1 MSSSRQSRSTP
12 PASHRLEKMAVGTVV
27 GQGNLSRPE
36 RGTGARP
43 NAVLDCG
50 WGRLVF
56 AHTFA
61 DNKAVAET
69 LSRERE
75 GHRDI
80 GFYVREP
87 HVVLSFAPLE
97 LFLDPSHTYRLWMS
111 EYRPARRRSK
121 GFYIR
126 PVSTREEIESINRIY
141 AHHGMMTV
149 DPTFLWNNRR
159 SRKLCYLVAIDE
171 NTEDVLGVVMGADHR
186 YAFDD
191 PENGSSLWSLAV
203 DPQARHPGIG
213 EALVRRL
220 AERYK
225 ARGRTFLDLSVMHNN
240 VEAQALYEKLGFRR
254 IPAFTVK
261 KRNMINERLYTGPE
275 IEETFNPYA
284 QIIIDEARRR
294 GVAVEPIDP
303 AEGYFRLSL
312 GGRAVI
318 CREALTELTTAI
330 AMSRCDNKAVTRRLC
345 AEAGLR
351 VPAQTVAGQ
360 SESNIRF
367 LENYGSVVVKPARG
381 EQGMG
386 ISVDIRSP
394 DDLEAAIETAKAF
407 SDKVLLEQYCEGD
420 DLRII
425 VIGREMVAA
434 AIRKPATIFG
444 NGNDPIRTLIERQ
457 SRRRAKATSGES
469 TVPMDQETERCI
481 ELAGY
486 SMESV
491 LADGKELRVRKTA
504 NLHTGGTIHDV
515 TDRIHPTLAEA
526 ALRAAEAIDIPV
538 VGMDLMVPDV
548 EKDDYV
554 IIEANERP
562 GLANHEPQPTAQKF
576 VDLLF
581 PQTVVRPAD
590 IAARRQERDPYS
602 P

>member
-1 MSSSRQSRSTP
+1 MG
-12 PASHRLEKMAVGTVV
+12 GTIV
-27 GQGNLSRPE
+27 GQGNLNRPD
-36 RGTGARP
+36 RGPGARP

-50 WGRLVF
+50 WGRLIF
-56 AHTFA
+56 GHTFA
-61 DNKAVAET
+61 DNRIVAET
-69 LSRERE
+69 LSNERE
-75 GHRDI
+75 GRRDI
-80 GFYVREP
+80 AFYVREP
-87 HVVLSFAPLE
+87 HVVLSHAPLE

-121 GFYIR
+121 GFFIR
-126 PVSTREEIESINRIY
+126 PVAAREEIESINRIY
-141 AHHGMMTV
+141 SHHGMMTV
-149 DPTFLWNNRR
+149 DPTFLWTNRR
-159 SRKLCYLVAIDE
+159 SRKLCYLVAIDDH
-171 NTEDVLGVVMGADHR
+171 TEEILGVVMGADHR

-220 AERYK
+220 VERYK
-225 ARGRTFLDLSVMHNN
+225 ARGRAFLDLSVMHDN

-275 IEETFNPYA
+275 IEESFNPYA

-294 GVAVEPIDP
+294 GVAVDPIDP

-351 VPAQTVAGQ
+351 VPAQTVASDKQ
-360 SESNIRF
+360 TNIRF

-394 DDLEAAIETAKAF
+394 DALEAAIDSARSYSE
-407 SDKVLLEQYCEGD
+407 KVLLEQYFEGD
-420 DLRII
+420 DLRVI

-434 AIRKPATIFG
+434 AIRKPATIYG
-444 NGNDPIRTLIERQ
+444 NGTDDVRTLIERQ

-469 TVPMDQETERCI
+469 TVPMDRETERCV

-486 SMESV
+486 SMDTV
-491 LADGKELRVRKTA
+491 LDDGVELRVRKTA

-515 TDRIHPTLAEA
+515 TDKIHPTLAEA

-548 EKDDYV
+548 EKEDYV

-581 PQTVVRPAD
+581 PQTVVRPSD
-590 IAARRQERDPYS
+590 ITARRQERDPYAR
-602 P
+602 

>member
-1 MSSSRQSRSTP
+1 MSSTRQSHAQH
-12 PASHRLEKMAVGTVV
+12 PAVDKPMGGTVV
-27 GQGNLSRPE
+27 GQGNLTRPD
-36 RGTGARP
+36 RGPGARP

-50 WGRLVF
+50 WGRLIF
-56 AHTFA
+56 GHTFA
-61 DNKAVAET
+61 DNRSVAET
-69 LSRERE
+69 LSKERE
-75 GHRDI
+75 GRRDI
-80 GFYVREP
+80 AFYVREP
-87 HVVLSFAPLE
+87 HVVLSYAPLE

-126 PVSTREEIESINRIY
+126 PIAAREEIESINRIY

-159 SRKLCYLVAIDE
+159 SRKLCYLVAIDDHTGE
-171 NTEDVLGVVMGADHR
+171 ILGVVMGADHR

-220 AERYK
+220 VERYK
-225 ARGRTFLDLSVMHNN
+225 ARGRTFLDLSVMHDN

-275 IEETFNPYA
+275 IDDSFNPYA

-294 GVAVEPIDP
+294 GVAVDPIDP
-303 AEGYFRLSL
+303 AEGYFRLSM

-351 VPAQTVAGQ
+351 VPAQVVASDDSQ
-360 SESNIRF
+360 NNIRF

-394 DDLEAAIETAKAF
+394 DALEAAIETARSF
-407 SDKVLLEQYCEGD
+407 SEKVLLEQYFQGD
-420 DLRII
+420 DLRVI

-434 AIRKPATIFG
+434 AIRKPATIYG
-444 NGNDPIRTLIERQ
+444 NGTDDVRTLIERQ

-469 TVPMDQETERCI
+469 TVPMDSETERCV

-486 SMESV
+486 RMDSV
-491 LADGKELRVRKTA
+491 LADGVELRVRKTA

-581 PQTVVRPAD
+581 PQTVVRPSD
-590 IAARRQERDPYS
+590 ITARRQERDPYAR
-602 P
+602 